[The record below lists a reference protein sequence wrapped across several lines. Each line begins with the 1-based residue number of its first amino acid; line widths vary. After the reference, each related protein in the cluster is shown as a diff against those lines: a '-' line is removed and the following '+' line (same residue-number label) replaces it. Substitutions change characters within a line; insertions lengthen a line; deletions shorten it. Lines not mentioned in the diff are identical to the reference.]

1 MANADCLIYTE
12 SVSDNVLPVF
22 LRPLV
27 EKELNNE
34 VKWNASRIRWV
45 MRFKEVIVL
54 LCSSAALLV
63 SCEKNSEIKVY
74 RVSKAP
80 LEESAAQQQDT
91 MPTNTAAPRMP
102 GGLASGADNS
112 VSTPPGWEP
121 QPLSQMRQASF
132 LVKGENGAVADIS
145 FVSLGSAAGNV
156 LENVNRWLSQ
166 LGQAPITEQKLGEI
180 AQRLRTSLGDV
191 AIVDLTGL
199 PDNADPARDGRIVA
213 GMVTTADSTLFFK
226 MRGNADLT
234 EAQKSDFMKWVAA
247 VCNAQTQTG
256 PPQMAAAPP
265 QAPNAPQIKWKTP
278 EGWTEVPP
286 SSMRYASFSAPS
298 EDGGKIDISIVTFPG
313 DGGSD
318 ADNINR
324 WRGQI
329 GLAPIDPNAVTSQV
343 APLKT
348 EDTSFSTTDIAGDK
362 TRTIAAWTR
371 RDGRVWFFKA
381 TGPNTAVE
389 KEKPNF
395 VKFIESIRF

>member
-1 MANADCLIYTE
+1 LGKPQQISLERIEA
-12 SVSDNVLPVF
+12 VVLCVTVVVAM
-22 LRPLV
+22 LTG
-27 EKELNNE
+27 
-34 VKWNASRIRWV
+34 
-45 MRFKEVIVL
+45 
-54 LCSSAALLV
+54 
-63 SCEKNSEIKVY
+63 CEKNSEIKVY

-80 LEESAAQQQDT
+80 LEESAPQQQDV

-102 GGLASGADNS
+102 GGLTSAADSS
-112 VSTPPGWEP
+112 VPTPSMWEP

-132 LVKGENGAVADIS
+132 LVKGDNGAVADIS

-156 LENVNRWLSQ
+156 LENVNRWLGQ
-166 LGQAPITEQKLGEI
+166 LGQSPITEEKLGDI

-191 AIVDLTGL
+191 IIVDLAGL
-199 PDNADPARDGRIVA
+199 PDNADPARDGRIIA
-213 GMVTTADSTLFFK
+213 AMVTSANATLFFK

-234 EAQKSDFMKWVAA
+234 EAQKGDFIKWVAA

-256 PPQMAAAPP
+256 PPQMVAMP
-265 QAPNAPQIKWKTP
+265 QQTTNAPQIKWKTP
-278 EGWTEVPP
+278 EGWTEAPP
-286 SSMRYASFSAPS
+286 SSMRYASFSAPA
-298 EDGGKIDISIVTFPG
+298 EGGGKIDISIVTFPG

-318 ADNINR
+318 ADNVNR

-329 GLAPIDPNAVTSQV
+329 GLAPIDGNAVTSQI

-348 EDTSFSTTDIAGDK
+348 EGTTFSTTDIAGDK

-395 VKFIESIRF
+395 VKFIESVRF

>member
-1 MANADCLIYTE
+1 MGLLGKPQQFSWLEAKAVVVCLA
-12 SVSDNVLPVF
+12 VV
-22 LRPLV
+22 
-27 EKELNNE
+27 
-34 VKWNASRIRWV
+34 
-45 MRFKEVIVL
+45 
-54 LCSSAALLV
+54 AALV

-80 LEESAAQQQDT
+80 LEESAPQQQDA

-102 GGLASGADNS
+102 GGLAPAAETA
-112 VSTPPGWEP
+112 VTTPPNWEP

-132 LVKGENGAVADIS
+132 LVKGDNGAVADIS

-156 LENVNRWLSQ
+156 LENVNRWLGQLSQ
-166 LGQAPITEQKLGEI
+166 PPITEQRLGEI

-191 AIVDLTGL
+191 TIVDLAGL
-199 PDNADPARDGRIVA
+199 PDNADPARDGRIIA
-213 GMVTTADSTLFFK
+213 AMVTTADSTLFFK

-234 EAQKSDFMKWVAA
+234 EAQKGDFIKWVAA

-256 PPQMAAAPP
+256 SQQTAGIAPHDSG
-265 QAPNAPQIKWKTP
+265 APRIQWKAP
-278 EGWTEVPP
+278 EDWTEVPP
-286 SSMRYASFSAPS
+286 SSMRYASFSAPG
-298 EDGGKIDISIVTFPG
+298 EGGGKIDISVVTFPG

-318 ADNINR
+318 ADNVNR

-329 GLAPIDPNAVTSQV
+329 GLAPIDPSAVISQV

-348 EDTSFSTTDIAGDK
+348 ADTTFSTTDIAGAN

-381 TGPNTAVE
+381 TGPNAAVE
-389 KEKPNF
+389 KEKSNF
-395 VKFIESIRF
+395 VKFIESVRF